1 MRGRVDRLIPAEG
14 YGFIVAENGQELFFH
29 RSALEGVD
37 WEEIAPGTMHDAGV
51 RREGARDGRRAWRD
65 PRAVSVRLAPD
76 AVPAADHERLPAEK
90 TG

>member
-14 YGFIVAENGQELFFH
+14 YGFIIADNGQELFFH

-37 WEEIAPGTMHDAGV
+37 WEEIAPGTMLEFDVKAHATGDEPG
-51 RREGARDGRRAWRD
+51 EH

-90 TG
+90 LGG

>member
-1 MRGRVDRLIPAEG
+1 MRGTVDRLVPEEG
-14 YGFIVAENGQELFFH
+14 FGFISAENGQELFFH

-37 WEEIAPGTMHDAGV
+37 WEELAPGVALEFDVQAHAKGD
-51 RREGARDGRRAWRD
+51 RPDEH

-76 AVPAADHERLPAEK
+76 AVPAVDHTVLPSEK